1 MEKGPEGN
9 AVVHKLSSHVFD
21 VTAST
26 QTHGNKE
33 RNASMFLWCG
43 RELLYVAVR
52 KR

>member
-1 MEKGPEGN
+1 MGKGPEGN
-9 AVVHKLSSHVFD
+9 AVVHKQSSHVFD

-33 RNASMFLWCG
+33 RNVSMFPWWG
-43 RELLYVAVR
+43 ELLYVAVR